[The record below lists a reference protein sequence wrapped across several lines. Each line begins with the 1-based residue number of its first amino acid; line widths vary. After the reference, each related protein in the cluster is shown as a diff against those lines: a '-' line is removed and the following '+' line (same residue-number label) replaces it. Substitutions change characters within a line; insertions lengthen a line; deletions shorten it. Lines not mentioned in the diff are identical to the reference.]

1 KVNMTVANQAL
12 TLFSP
17 SDTPSILSDAD
28 NAQVNLGMRF
38 TSSMAGTISGIRYY
52 KSADDTGTHTGSL
65 WTSTGTLL
73 ATATFTND
81 TASGWQTV
89 TLSSLVS
96 ITTGTTYVV
105 SFRGHSYYSSTP
117 NYFSSPKTNGPLTA
131 PSGNNGV
138 YAYGSGNV
146 FPNSSF
152 ENTNYWVDV
161 MFHPAA
167 PTPNEAPVAQNDSGF
182 STVQNTALQISA
194 SALLANDTDP
204 NGDPLTITG
213 VSGATN
219 GTVSFDAQTN
229 TITFTPANNYT
240 GAAGFTYA
248 ISDGRGGTASATVA
262 LNVTQP
268 PPNQPPVAAN
278 DSGFSTVQNTALQIS
293 ASALLANDTDPN
305 GDPLTITGVSG
316 ATNGTVSFDP
326 QTNTITFVPANGYS
340 GVAGFTYEVSDGR
353 GGTASA
359 NVALNV
365 TQNLFGNA
373 TPGTITVNDSN
384 PVELGVKFTASS
396 SGTIY
401 GVRFY

>member
-213 VSGATN
+213 VSGTTN
-219 GTVSFDAQTN
+219 GNASFVPPPN
-229 TITFTPANNYT
+229 TITFLPANNYSR
-240 GAAGFTYA
+240 AARSSPTRRS
-248 ISDGRGGTASATVA
+248 SDLTNYWVDVMFHPAAPT
-262 LNVTQP
+262 
-268 PPNQPPVAAN
+268 PNEAPVAQN

-316 ATNGTVSFDP
+316 
-326 QTNTITFVPANGYS
+326 
-340 GVAGFTYEVSDGR
+340 
-353 GGTASA
+353 
-359 NVALNV
+359 
-365 TQNLFGNA
+365 
-373 TPGTITVNDSN
+373 
-384 PVELGVKFTASS
+384 
-396 SGTIY
+396 
-401 GVRFY
+401 

>member
-1 KVNMTVANQAL
+1 
-12 TLFSP
+12 
-17 SDTPSILSDAD
+17 
-28 NAQVNLGMRF
+28 
-38 TSSMAGTISGIRYY
+38 
-52 KSADDTGTHTGSL
+52 
-65 WTSTGTLL
+65 
-73 ATATFTND
+73 
-81 TASGWQTV
+81 
-89 TLSSLVS
+89 
-96 ITTGTTYVV
+96 
-105 SFRGHSYYSSTP
+105 
-117 NYFSSPKTNGPLTA
+117 
-131 PSGNNGV
+131 
-138 YAYGSGNV
+138 
-146 FPNSSF
+146 
-152 ENTNYWVDV
+152 
-161 MFHPAA
+161 
-167 PTPNEAPVAQNDSGF
+167 
-182 STVQNTALQISA
+182 
-194 SALLANDTDP
+194 
-204 NGDPLTITG
+204 
-213 VSGATN
+213 
-219 GTVSFDAQTN
+219 
-229 TITFTPANNYT
+229 
-240 GAAGFTYA
+240 
-248 ISDGRGGTASATVA
+248 GRGGTASATVA

-401 GVRFY
+401 GVRFYKGPQNTGTHTGSLWTSTGTLLATATFTNETASGWQTVTFTNPISISAGTTYVASYHTNGFYSVNGNYFTTSVTNGNLTAPSSASSGGNGVYAYGSGNVFPANTYNASNYWRSEEHTSELQSREKLVCRLL

>member
-1 KVNMTVANQAL
+1 A
-12 TLFSP
+12 
-17 SDTPSILSDAD
+17 
-28 NAQVNLGMRF
+28 
-38 TSSMAGTISGIRYY
+38 SSSGTIYGVRFY
-52 KSADDTGTHTGSL
+52 KGPQNTGTHTGSL

-73 ATATFTND
+73 ATATFTNE

-89 TLSSLVS
+89 TFTNPIS
-96 ITTGTTYVV
+96 ISAGTTYVA
-105 SFRGHSYYSSTP
+105 SYHTNGFYSVNG
-117 NYFSSPKTNGPLTA
+117 NYFTTSVTNGNLTA
-131 PSGNNGV
+131 PSSASSGGNGV

-146 FPNSSF
+146 FPA
-152 ENTNYWVDV
+152 NTYNASNYWVDV
-161 MFHPAA
+161 LYSPAA

-213 VSGATN
+213 VSGASN
-219 GTVSFDAQTN
+219 GTVSFNAQTN

-248 ISDGRGGTASATVA
+248 ISDGRGGTASAAVT

-268 PPNQPPVAAN
+268 PPNQAPVAAN

-305 GDPLTITGVSG
+305 GDPVTITGVSG

-326 QTNTITFVPANGYS
+326 QTNTITFVPANGYTGARKS
-340 GVAGFTYEVSDGR
+340 V
-353 GGTASA
+353 
-359 NVALNV
+359 
-365 TQNLFGNA
+365 
-373 TPGTITVNDSN
+373 
-384 PVELGVKFTASS
+384 
-396 SGTIY
+396 
-401 GVRFY
+401 